1 MKNYIKYIICS
12 LSLVCFGTTFAQNM
26 PMNERRLFN
35 LSIYNA
41 MEDYEKHGDMFDDRD
56 SRYFIRLFDSKD
68 VIVYNDL
75 LGLSFE
81 KNLSVDKYVT
91 TLIDEAELVDI
102 SIKNVQLGQVYRD
115 GNAWKVDVTFDKT
128 MSYHNNGGIR
138 LSSTVY
144 YGAEYKMIAT
154 FVWDSQSKRAKIV
167 ALNGKVDSDAEPLP
181 KGYIAIERAY
191 IVNKKT
197 GEKELDSRDLEV
209 LCNGKTLKFIDMYNQ
224 SVLPYTLETAK
235 FVYPF
240 DNDINVKPVKVQDY
254 DGLYSLKYRP
264 THWRTKFHYE
274 FSLLDHYNIKFAT
287 DKVSATSS
295 SNEFAVDFGYIFPSS
310 SKFKTGL
317 FLGVGAS
324 MNKIKLDIDS
334 MDYHSVTDGKADID
348 GDKYNRY
355 YSLRNVTQEF
365 SSMDIV
371 VPFYIDFEYR
381 FTDWFSM
388 YMNLGVKAYFNVDA
402 AMEHFEGEYSTYGVY
417 TKYDNLL
424 LDERSGINGFTNNGV
439 LSEQN
444 LVNDFV
450 PELFTLDAFGSLGFR
465 ATVVKNL
472 QLACGVSY
480 QMGLNDY
487 VVPVENPVNGTKVL
501 NNALIYYTAANNREN
516 IRNLIEAA
524 TSFKR
529 QSLKL
534 NVGLILKF

>member
-41 MEDYEKHGDMFDDRD
+41 IENYERYGDMFSDNDKRHFTRIFE
-56 SRYFIRLFDSKD
+56 SGNTM
-68 VIVYNDL
+68 VYNDL
-75 LGLSFE
+75 LGLSPE
-81 KNLSVDKYVT
+81 KSLSVSDYVT
-91 TLIDEAELVDI
+91 TFTEKGELGEIVVKDV
-102 SIKNVQLGQVYRD
+102 KFGELYRE
-115 GNAWKVDVTFDKT
+115 GNTWKIDVTFNKT
-128 MSYHNNGGIR
+128 FDYYNKGGIR
-138 LSSTVY
+138 LSATVY
-144 YGAEYKMIAT
+144 YGAEYNMKAT
-154 FVWDSQSKRAKIV
+154 FAWDNQRKRAIIV
-167 ALNGKVDSDAEPLP
+167 ALDGKVQSDVAPLP
-181 KGYIAIERAY
+181 MEYIGIQRATV
-191 IVNKKT
+191 VNKT
-197 GEKELDSRDLEV
+197 GESELDPRDLEV
-209 LCNGKTLKFIDMYNQ
+209 LCNGKTLKFIDVYNQ
-224 SVLPYTLETAK
+224 AVVPYTLETAK

-324 MNKIKLDIDS
+324 MNKMKLDIDS

-355 YSLRNVTQEF
+355 YFLRNVTQEF
-365 SSMDIV
+365 SSMDLV

-381 FTDWFSM
+381 FTNWFSM

-487 VVPVENPVNGTKVL
+487 VVPVENPVDGTKVL